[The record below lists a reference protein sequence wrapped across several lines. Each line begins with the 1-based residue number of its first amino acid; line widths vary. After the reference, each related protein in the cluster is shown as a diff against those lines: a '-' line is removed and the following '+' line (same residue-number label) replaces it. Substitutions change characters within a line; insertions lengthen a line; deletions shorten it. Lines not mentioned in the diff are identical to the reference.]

1 MAGFK
6 ENLPFI
12 LNFNMFL
19 YIKEYLWRYIII
31 IMFNTWKK
39 KLKMMNLKKNIDF
52 LFFLISFFNTVIN

>member
-1 MAGFK
+1 VAGFK

-12 LNFNMFL
+12 LYFNMFL

>member
-12 LNFNMFL
+12 LYFNMFL

>member
-1 MAGFK
+1 VAGFK